1 MPTYVHQKPCSRMFL
16 SALFINNPRLV
27 TCNSDERHQM
37 EKKKNDCPLQDSI
50 DPKFRKKANKIYDGV
65 GQESGSF

>member
-1 MPTYVHQKPCSRMFL
+1 MFL

-27 TCNSDERHQM
+27 TCNSDERHQIG
-37 EKKKNDCPLQDSI
+37 KKKKKDRPLQDSI